1 MKKQLM
7 TGMLVASL
15 AMGGL
20 FAQGAKKADGKMA
33 PAAPAGATAAP
44 AKAAKA
50 APKGATAAE
59 IEDAKKQGLVW
70 VNTDSKVYHKGGR
83 YFGKTKEG
91 KFMSEADAKK
101 AGFTGA
107 KAEIG
112 EKKPEAKS
120 GGKMEAKAPAKK

>member
-7 TGMLVASL
+7 TGMLLASL
-15 AMGGL
+15 AMGSL
-20 FAQGAKKADGKMA
+20 FAQGAKKADPKAVPAATA
-33 PAAPAGATAAP
+33 PAAAP
-44 AKAAKA
+44 VKAAKA
-50 APKGATAAE
+50 APKGATASE
-59 IEDAKKQGLVW
+59 IDDAKAKGLVW

-91 KFMSEADAKK
+91 KFMTEAEAKK

-112 EKKPEAKS
+112 EKKPEAK
-120 GGKMEAKAPAKK
+120 AANKK